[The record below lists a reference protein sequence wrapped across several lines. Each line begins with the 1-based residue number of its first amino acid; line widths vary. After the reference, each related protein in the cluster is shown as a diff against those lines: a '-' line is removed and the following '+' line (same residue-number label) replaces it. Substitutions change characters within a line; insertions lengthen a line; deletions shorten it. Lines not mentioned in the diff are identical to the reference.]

1 LNDRDD
7 EIKTVLLRIAESNE
21 RILAAITKPDK
32 PVKKVIEIITIAA
45 TISGL
50 LSAIDLIKNWLGG

>member
-1 LNDRDD
+1 MDAED
-7 EIKTVLLRIAESNE
+7 KAVLRRVAESNE
-21 RILAAITKPDK
+21 AILAAITKPDK
-32 PVKKVIEIITIAA
+32 SAKRIVEIITLGA